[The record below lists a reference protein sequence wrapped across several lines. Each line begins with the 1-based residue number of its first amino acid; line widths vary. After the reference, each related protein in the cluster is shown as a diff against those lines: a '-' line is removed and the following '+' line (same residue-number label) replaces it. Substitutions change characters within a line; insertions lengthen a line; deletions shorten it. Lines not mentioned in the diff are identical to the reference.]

1 MLESKQEGLLFS
13 MYSILGRTNPL
24 PGFFAPRFCLSCF
37 FFLFPF
43 VFLEFFIQKAVVFID
58 IPTDCVQHKL
68 LIYFFCGTIV
78 KTSEFFVFLDIPK
91 VPFRLD

>member
-1 MLESKQEGLLFS
+1 MKRMLRALLFCPWAV
-13 MYSILGRTNPL
+13 MAQP
-24 PGFFAPRFCLSCF
+24 
-37 FFLFPF
+37 
-43 VFLEFFIQKAVVFID
+43 KAVVFID